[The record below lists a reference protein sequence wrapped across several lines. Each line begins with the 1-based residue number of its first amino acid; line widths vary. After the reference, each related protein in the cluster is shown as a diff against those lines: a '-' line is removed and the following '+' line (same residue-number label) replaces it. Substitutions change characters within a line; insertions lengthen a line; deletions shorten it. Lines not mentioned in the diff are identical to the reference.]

1 MLKIRLHGDSEEVA
15 KFIEWLESQNEE
27 VKILNESEF
36 YKDRGKSV
44 YVRKYLDIDMKDWGR
59 FYEGWICSC

>member
-1 MLKIRLHGDSEEVA
+1 MLKIRLHGESEEVA

-36 YKDRGKSV
+36 YKDRGKSI
-44 YVRKYLDIDMKDWGR
+44 YVRKYLDIDMKD
-59 FYEGWICSC
+59 

>member
-1 MLKIRLHGDSEEVA
+1 MNLMLKIRLYGDSEEVA

-44 YVRKYLDIDMKDWGR
+44 YVRKYLDIDMKD
-59 FYEGWICSC
+59 

>member
-1 MLKIRLHGDSEEVA
+1 MLKIRLHGESEEVD

>member
-1 MLKIRLHGDSEEVA
+1 MNLMLKIRSHGESEEVD

-44 YVRKYLDIDMKDWGR
+44 YVRKYLDIDMKD
-59 FYEGWICSC
+59 

>member
-1 MLKIRLHGDSEEVA
+1 MNLMLKIRLHGESEEVD
-15 KFIEWLESQNEE
+15 KFIEWLEAQNEE

-44 YVRKYLDIDMKDWGR
+44 YVRKYLDIDMKD
-59 FYEGWICSC
+59 

>member
-1 MLKIRLHGDSEEVA
+1 MNLMLKIRLHGESEEVD

-44 YVRKYLDIDMKDWGR
+44 YVRKYLDIDMKD
-59 FYEGWICSC
+59 

>member
-1 MLKIRLHGDSEEVA
+1 MNLMLKIHLHGESEEIA

-44 YVRKYLDIDMKDWGR
+44 YVRKYLDIDMKD
-59 FYEGWICSC
+59 